1 MSHFYIQHCNCF
13 GLYRK
18 LSQQHPIFAA
28 ERTLEMKIL
37 HISDTHGC
45 HRRLHDLPQADI
57 VVHSGDFTMNGSE
70 QEALDFM
77 NWFCDLPYPQKIFIC
92 GNHDECLYGA
102 TIDGLDGNV
111 HYLCNSGIEIEGLK
125 FYGVP
130 MFMGDCITDRQTRHY
145 ANIPDDTDILI
156 THTPPFGILD
166 FDDNINYGSEELLS
180 RISVVRP
187 RLNLFGHIHARH
199 GIKVFNGITFS
210 NGAIMNADYSNLEKP
225 NFIEI

>member
-1 MSHFYIQHCNCF
+1 
-13 GLYRK
+13 
-18 LSQQHPIFAA
+18 
-28 ERTLEMKIL
+28 MKIL

-92 GNHDECLYGA
+92 GNHDDCLYGA